1 MNILIDKEIK
11 EVTVLILMKLNEV
24 KMGIPVKVE
33 GGCLSKIYRWREH
46 FFWEIAD
53 KVDVEEKNKSCP
65 ICSVIRSPTCTPCN
79 PNTRA
84 HLYFSSTFY
93 DLLHLFKSIL
103 TKGLHK
109 MYFLAS
115 L

>member
-1 MNILIDKEIK
+1 
-11 EVTVLILMKLNEV
+11 MKLNEV

-33 GGCLSKIYRWREH
+33 GTVVMFIKNILLTQTL
-46 FFWEIAD
+46 FWEIAD

-103 TKGLHK
+103 TKGLQQ